1 MAPQEEKKVIRD
13 LKVNYFMTAVLTY
26 IGFFLAVYLFINII
40 LMILQAHPYVNLLF
54 AILILLADIIFTDRL
69 LNHYWKDR
77 WIQK

>member
-26 IGFFLAVYLFINII
+26 IGFLLAVYLFIKII

-54 AILILLADIIFTDRL
+54 AIIILLADIIFTDRL